1 MPLTTFGQSAAADV
15 TAVGLTSGST
25 STRFTLLDRGA
36 DARADVELALVGAFN
51 VANAL
56 AAAATARAAG
66 FAFATIAAAL
76 RAPIVVPGR
85 FEPITAGQPFP
96 VIVDYAHT
104 PDALARALLAARPLT
119 DRGKG
124 TGRVIVVFGCG
135 GDRDAAK
142 RPLMGRAVSA
152 GADVAVL
159 TNDNPRSEA
168 PQAIA
173 DAVLTGFAAGG
184 AAVVVELDRRAAI
197 AQALAQA
204 TAGDVV
210 LIAGKGHETGQ
221 TAGDTTV
228 PFDDRAVARDELRA
242 LGWS

>member
-1 MPLTTFGQSAAADV
+1 
-15 TAVGLTSGST
+15 
-25 STRFTLLDRGA
+25 
-36 DARADVELALVGAFN
+36 
-51 VANAL
+51 
-56 AAAATARAAG
+56 
-66 FAFATIAAAL
+66 
-76 RAPIVVPGR
+76 
-85 FEPITAGQPFP
+85 
-96 VIVDYAHT
+96 
-104 PDALARALLAARPLT
+104 
-119 DRGKG
+119 
-124 TGRVIVVFGCG
+124 
-135 GDRDAAK
+135 
-142 RPLMGRAVSA
+142 MGRAVSA

-173 DAVLTGFAAGG
+173 DAVLTGFAPGG